1 LKKSTQTKLLSSSLA
16 ASTFSTSSPCSSKTK
31 RAQQVARQEHN
42 NLKGKESKT
51 GCKTRTQQSQRQ
63 REHNRLQNKKE
74 NPLEKLQITAN
85 PQRKDNVPTRT
96 RKEVLEQRQEEESQI
111 NKQTTSTIAK

>member
-16 ASTFSTSSPCSSKTK
+16 ASTFSTFTPCSSNTK

-63 REHNRLQNKKE
+63 REHNRLQSKKE
-74 NPLEKLQITAN
+74 NPLKKLRITAN
-85 PQRKDNVPTRT
+85 PQRTNNVPTRT